1 MLRCAVN
8 RPISVSR
15 PLKKVAS
22 EGQARRNQ
30 PKKRSL
36 LVVNEHFEADFNA
49 AWPSA
54 VVFQRSVKGSILP
67 ELRFP
72 HRIELTMLNISHA
85 ANHQYHGVHPG
96 ETDKQ
101 VSPEVSQSLNYQI
114 LRRTLMAN
122 SEAPDA
128 QAAAREISAAQNIDA
143 PTASPQTTSATAPV
157 TTVDA
162 VVQGRDFAQIIQQR
176 ELNLELNV
184 KPAPQKTDPL
194 ALDLA
199 GNGFSTR
206 GLGDSINFDLDGD
219 GQSERISAPSGDDAL
234 LALDRNQNG
243 RIDNGRELFGDQ
255 NGASNGFA
263 ELRKYDDNQDGRIDL
278 HDSVFA
284 QLSLLR
290 FDQQG
295 RQHRQSLSAAGVS
308 AINLQAQNVK
318 QALGAYDEIAQLGH
332 FEFSDGRSGQAADLL
347 LASE

>member
-1 MLRCAVN
+1 
-8 RPISVSR
+8 
-15 PLKKVAS
+15 
-22 EGQARRNQ
+22 
-30 PKKRSL
+30 
-36 LVVNEHFEADFNA
+36 
-49 AWPSA
+49 
-54 VVFQRSVKGSILP
+54 
-67 ELRFP
+67 
-72 HRIELTMLNISHA
+72 MLNISHS

-101 VSPEVSQSLNYQI
+101 VPPEVSQSLNYQI

-128 QAAAREISAAQNIDA
+128 QAAAREISAAHSIDVSA
-143 PTASPQTTSATAPV
+143 ASPQTTSPSPSTAPV

-162 VVQGRDFAQIIQQR
+162 AVQGRDFAQIIQQR
-176 ELNLELNV
+176 ELKLDLQV
-184 KPAPQKTDPL
+184 KPVPQKTDPL

-206 GLGDSINFDLDGD
+206 GLGDSISFDLDGD
-219 GQSERISAPSGDDAL
+219 GQQQRISAPNGDDAL

-243 RIDNGRELFGDQ
+243 RIDDGRELFGDQ
-255 NGASNGFA
+255 HGASNGFA
-263 ELRKYDDNQDGRIDL
+263 ELSKYDDNHDGRIDL
-278 HDSVFA
+278 HDSVYA

-295 RQHRQSLSAAGVS
+295 RQHSQNLSAAGVS

-347 LASE
+347 LASH